1 MFADCFLPS
10 SANCP
15 ANAQTQPSTL
25 SLHSAVS
32 TVDEEPM
39 NIIQGDLVHATPPPA
54 HARTHTHTH
63 THTKRHI
70 CTYIRAHIQA
80 YAHTCECVRGGASK
94 RETLSARERAWERA
108 WEKERAR
115 ERERERQRD
124 RGGMYVKMCVFVRAR
139 VHVYMY
145 AQNINICTY
154 HYICTHKYRA

>member
-63 THTKRHI
+63 THTHTKRHI

-94 RETLSARERAWERA
+94 RETLSARESARESVRESVRER
-108 WEKERAR
+108 KSQR
-115 ERERERQRD
+115 EREREREREKTKTGHLRERHTKRD
-124 RGGMYVKMCVFVRAR
+124 RETER
-139 VHVYMY
+139 
-145 AQNINICTY
+145 
-154 HYICTHKYRA
+154 